1 MKLDH
6 DNNDE
11 YDEDDED
18 YEDDKKIEL
27 YIANIRNKSV
37 INMQSNII
45 NIQNYSYIFNNEQKK
60 YKDDLIAFISSKYV
74 LKKKKL

>member
-45 NIQNYSYIFNNEQKK
+45 NIQNYSYIFNNEQKNIK
-60 YKDDLIAFISSKYV
+60 MI
-74 LKKKKL
+74 